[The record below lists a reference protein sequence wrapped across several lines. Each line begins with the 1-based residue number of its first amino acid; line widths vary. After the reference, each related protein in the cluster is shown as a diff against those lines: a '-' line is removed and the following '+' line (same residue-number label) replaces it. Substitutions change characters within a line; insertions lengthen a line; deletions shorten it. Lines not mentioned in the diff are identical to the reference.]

1 MPRERAAEFTVDHV
15 QVLDETGEADEE
27 LLPDLSEEELLELY
41 RHMKRARRFDTRA
54 IALQR
59 RGEIGT
65 IAPAIGQEAVQ
76 VASATALSDEDWM
89 VPSFREAAAY
99 LTRGIDPHVLLWYA
113 MGMEEGAEV
122 PEGEHT
128 MPPSIAVGSQTLHGA
143 GLGWG
148 QAITGDDAASLV
160 YFGDGASSEGDA
172 YEAFNMAGVFDA
184 HTVFLCQNNRYAIS
198 VPRER
203 QTRAE
208 TIAQKAIG
216 AGIDG
221 IQVDGNDVL
230 GTYRVVNEALEQARR
245 GEPIVVEALTYRQ
258 SMHTTADDPSV
269 YRTPEEEAE
278 WEERDPLDRYEDY
291 LRGEGVLDDGRIEG
305 IEDDIE
311 TELEDA
317 IERAREGETEVVPAE
332 MFDHV
337 FDELP
342 SDLERQRETFVRE
355 DEA

>member
-1 MPRERAAEFTVDHV
+1 MPRERAAEFTIDHV
-15 QVLDETGEADEE
+15 QALDEAGNADPD
-27 LLPDLSEEELLELY
+27 LLPDLSTAELRDLY
-41 RHMKRARRFDTRA
+41 RNMRRARRFDERA
-54 IALQR
+54 VALQR

-76 VASATALSDEDWM
+76 VASAAALSEGDWM
-89 VPSFREAAAY
+89 VPSFRESAAY
-99 LTRGIDPHVLLWYA
+99 LTRGVDPHLLLWYA
-113 MGMEEGAEV
+113 MGMEEGAAV

-148 QAITGDDAASLV
+148 QAITGDDDASLV
-160 YFGDGASSEGDA
+160 FFGDGASSEGDA
-172 YEAFNMAGVFDA
+172 YEAFNVAGVFDA

-208 TIAQKAIG
+208 TIAQKAVA

-221 IQVDGNDVL
+221 VQVDGNDVL
-230 GTYRVVNEALEQARR
+230 GTYKVVSEALEQARQ
-245 GEPIVVEALTYRQ
+245 GEPVVVEALTYRR

-278 WEERDPLDRYEDY
+278 WAKRDPIDRYEDY
-291 LRGEGVLDDGRIEG
+291 LREEGVLDDDAVAE
-305 IEDDIE
+305 IEDDVE
-311 TELEDA
+311 EELEAA
-317 IERAREGETEVVPAE
+317 IERAREGERDVDPAE
-332 MFDHV
+332 MFDHA
-337 FDELP
+337 FAELSP
-342 SDLERQRETFVRE
+342 WLADQREAFERHE
-355 DEA
+355 